1 MAVLNPYY
9 YNRCLLLDFNYF
21 TLAEFKCNCRK
32 CRNNGNPTYL
42 NAKLLTY
49 LEQMRLHF
57 GKPIIVTS
65 GLRCRKYNNSLKGSS
80 KNSRHL
86 TGNAADVYIKDVEPA
101 EIVSY
106 WKSLNIGYSYCGTS
120 NMGNCAHVQIGW

>member
-1 MAVLNPYY
+1 MSVLNPYA
-9 YNRCLLLDFNYF
+9 YNLHLLSDFRYF
-21 TLAEFKCNCRK
+21 TLSEFKCNCRK
-32 CRNNGNPTYL
+32 CKNNCNPTFI

-57 GKPIIVTS
+57 GKPVVVTS
-65 GLRCRKYNNSLKGSS
+65 GLRCSKYNRSLKGSS
-80 KNSRHL
+80 KTSRHL
-86 TGNAADVYIKDVEPA
+86 TGMAADVYIEGVKPS